1 MQSLAFFSLL
11 TFTWSHG
18 QVFLI
23 SFRVILCF
31 CIFFTSFFTSLSFSL
46 IQNIFS
52 LDIVSLHGPLEKE
65 SLIHW
70 IRVWGLLWT
79 QQWSFFV
86 RSCQARNVELSPKQ
100 RKMLLYFFFVWNYNF
115 DRSFATKILSQ
126 KFIRTSDVASS
137 CFDISR
143 KRFGSRKIV
152 FSHIRVSCK
161 SEQNYYCLGQWFGS
175 VGGAVASITRDPR
188 FISRHNHFLLSTVLK
203 LCWPNIK
210 IYTYLLTNF
219 FAYSNCS
226 LTLEGFELGLFKA
239 FALTSRPPNHLFLD
253 FYLDFFLLIQHHLLL
268 AILNL

>member
-79 QQWSFFV
+79 QQWTLQSSSSS
-86 RSCQARNVELSPKQ
+86 RSCCFKEPKEKYFYQGGDTNKNFCSRKNLFRISLSLAATVWADSCLVQ
-100 RKMLLYFFFVWNYNF
+100 FYFG
-115 DRSFATKILSQ
+115 L
-126 KFIRTSDVASS
+126 SS
-137 CFDISR
+137 CQLLPGDAARISFNLKVWSVVLVA
-143 KRFGSRKIV
+143 KRHSPANIAL
-152 FSHIRVSCK
+152 
-161 SEQNYYCLGQWFGS
+161 E
-175 VGGAVASITRDPR
+175 
-188 FISRHNHFLLSTVLK
+188 FLLR
-203 LCWPNIK
+203 
-210 IYTYLLTNF
+210 
-219 FAYSNCS
+219 AYH
-226 LTLEGFELGLFKA
+226 
-239 FALTSRPPNHLFLD
+239 SRLD
-253 FYLDFFLLIQHHLLL
+253 I
-268 AILNL
+268 

>member
-79 QQWSFFV
+79 QQWTLQSSSSS
-86 RSCQARNVELSPKQ
+86 RSCCFKEPKE
-100 RKMLLYFFFVWNYNF
+100 KYFYQGGDTNKN
-115 DRSFATKILSQ
+115 
-126 KFIRTSDVASS
+126 
-137 CFDISR
+137 
-143 KRFGSRKIV
+143 FGSRKNLFRI
-152 FSHIRVSCK
+152 SLSAGDRLRWQLSC
-161 SEQNYYCLGQWFGS
+161 SILFRAQQLP
-175 VGGAVASITRDPR
+175 GGAARISFNLKVWSVVLVAK
-188 FISRHNHFLLSTVLK
+188 RHSPANIALEFLLR
-203 LCWPNIK
+203 
-210 IYTYLLTNF
+210 
-219 FAYSNCS
+219 AYH
-226 LTLEGFELGLFKA
+226 
-239 FALTSRPPNHLFLD
+239 SRLD
-253 FYLDFFLLIQHHLLL
+253 I
-268 AILNL
+268 